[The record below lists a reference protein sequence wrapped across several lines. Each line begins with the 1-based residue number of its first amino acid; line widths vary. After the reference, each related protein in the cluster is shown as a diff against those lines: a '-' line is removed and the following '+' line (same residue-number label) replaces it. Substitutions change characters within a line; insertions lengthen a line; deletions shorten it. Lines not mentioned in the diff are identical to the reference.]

1 MYMLDLLV
9 WLTCDL
15 CLDATRHSLKTEG
28 HGFISHQ
35 LPLAEPQSAGLSRN
49 VADRKCGTPMQQRL
63 GCQNDIIALHVSAKT
78 THMLNCYVSYVPSQH
93 VTVHSDDVCEQT
105 VIRRKTCW
113 WRREVRP
120 QSDAT
125 VGSFSVSRDI
135 LQPCFGRQNL
145 VLQAKT
151 WYFIRT
157 LTMWLLC
164 LNFTTSE
171 PPGHNFLLKIETH
184 ICGLQ

>member
-15 CLDATRHSLKTEG
+15 RLDATRHSLKTEG

-35 LPLAEPQSAGLSRN
+35 LLLAEPQSAGLSRN
-49 VADRKCGTPMQQRL
+49 VADRKCGTPMQRRR

-171 PPGHNFLLKIETH
+171 PPGHNILLKIETH